1 MAQTVFGQTDALA
14 LSIAAWLNTFPL
26 SMPIKAQ
33 RRFVLIDE
41 VSKLPD
47 ANSPVQVDVFP
58 DIELSDR
65 QGISNAFS
73 SHYAVH
79 LFIQQRLTSA
89 VITDGAKDEDTQ
101 CALLTRLRS
110 EIIEGLKSAQ
120 IPLTSAVH
128 TSAQGLR
135 MVQVKNADKQGLY
148 DLARLLG
155 QHVYASDT
163 ILVFR
168 AAV

>member
-33 RRFVLIDE
+33 RRFVLIDTA
-41 VSKLPD
+41 SALPD
-47 ANSPVQVDVFP
+47 VNSPVQVDIFP
-58 DIELSDR
+58 DIEICDR
-65 QGISNAFS
+65 QGVSPAFA

-79 LFIQQRLTSA
+79 LFIQQRLT
-89 VITDGAKDEDTQ
+89 GAANEDAQ
-101 CALLTRLRS
+101 CALLTQLRS
-110 EIIEGLKSAQ
+110 QIIEGMKPWPGFQ
-120 IPLTSAVH
+120 IPNAVNVP
-128 TSAQGLR
+128 SQGLYL
-135 MVQVKNADKQGLY
+135 VQVKNADQKGLY

>member
-14 LSIAAWLNTFPL
+14 LSIAAWINTFPL

-33 RRFVLIDE
+33 RRFVLVDTA
-41 VSKLPD
+41 SALPD
-47 ANSPVQVDVFP
+47 VNSPVQVDIFP
-58 DIELSDR
+58 DIEICDR
-65 QGISNAFS
+65 QGISQAFA

-89 VITDGAKDEDTQ
+89 ANEDAQ

-155 QHVYASDT
+155 QHVFASDT

>member
-1 MAQTVFGQTDALA
+1 MPQTIFGQTDALA

-33 RRFVLIDE
+33 RRFVLIDTA
-41 VSKLPD
+41 SALPD
-47 ANSPVQVDVFP
+47 VNSPVQVDIFP
-58 DIELSDR
+58 DIEICDR
-65 QGISNAFS
+65 QGISQAFA

-89 VITDGAKDEDTQ
+89 ANEDTQ

-110 EIIEGLKSAQ
+110 EIIEAMKPLSFA
-120 IPLTSAVH
+120 IPSAVH
-128 TSAQGLR
+128 VPKQGLYL
-135 MVQVKNADKQGLY
+135 VQVKNADQKGLY